1 MGCLFSKDNKKPQ
14 KPHPKTS
21 HPVASSSSSKKKSN
35 ETKIINLARQIKSLV
50 TPPSD
55 TKSLPTATDAT
66 QQKIVQNYKEII
78 EIAKRSTSLDGSVLD
93 EILICGN
100 FLRLND
106 PAAAAKLVYLISA
119 AKKLVEERT
128 MATEDVSTPTDT
140 SRNDLGS
147 ENSRAEKSH
156 GDPLSPLQRAAPALM
171 VSQIPKE
178 STLRS
183 AKLNDLSSDG
193 LPPLKDFSKANY
205 ADASQH
211 SDDFGFF
218 DMSVHDRSGMPE
230 WTGVTPDSAPDNT
243 PKQPMKLQY
252 SAAQLNITNT
262 I

>member
-14 KPHPKTS
+14 KPHPITS
-21 HPVASSSSSKKKSN
+21 QPAASTSSSKKKAN
-35 ETKIINLARQIKSLV
+35 DTKIINLARQIKSLV
-50 TPPSD
+50 TPPSG

-78 EIAKRSTSLDGSVLD
+78 EIAKKSTSLDGSVLD

-100 FLRLND
+100 ILRLHD
-106 PAAAAKLVYLISA
+106 PTAAAKMVYLTST

-128 MATEDVSTPTDT
+128 MAAEDASTPTDT

-147 ENSRAEKSH
+147 EKSRAEKSH
-156 GDPLSPLQRAAPALM
+156 SDPFSATPALM

-193 LPPLKDFSKANY
+193 LPPLKDFSKVNY

-218 DMSVHDRSGMPE
+218 DMSVHDRTGMPE
-230 WTGVTPDSAPDNT
+230 WTGVTPNSVPDDT